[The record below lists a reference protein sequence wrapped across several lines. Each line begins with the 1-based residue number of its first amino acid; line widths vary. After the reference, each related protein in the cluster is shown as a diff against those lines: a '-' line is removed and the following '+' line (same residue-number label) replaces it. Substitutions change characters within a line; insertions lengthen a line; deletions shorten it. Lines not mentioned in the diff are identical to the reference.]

1 MWIEQVP
8 DNYPTMVVRKK
19 KTHTK
24 KNTRRS
30 DGREKGAGMGGY
42 RIRVVQE
49 NITAPLVPIGC
60 TCTWRPVS
68 YRPGAA
74 WMLKFRNGACPVW
87 REHG

>member
-49 NITAPLVPIGC
+49 ISRRRSSRSDAHARGAPSATVLAPRGC
-60 TCTWRPVS
+60 
-68 YRPGAA
+68 
-74 WMLKFRNGACPVW
+74 
-87 REHG
+87 